1 MKIFLST
8 IVLLL
13 LSAPQVFAHE
23 EETEI
28 TNLAEA
34 DWLGPIIAILVIASA
49 VMIAR
54 IIRTRSKKQIINN

>member
-54 IIRTRSKKQIINN
+54 IIRTRSKK